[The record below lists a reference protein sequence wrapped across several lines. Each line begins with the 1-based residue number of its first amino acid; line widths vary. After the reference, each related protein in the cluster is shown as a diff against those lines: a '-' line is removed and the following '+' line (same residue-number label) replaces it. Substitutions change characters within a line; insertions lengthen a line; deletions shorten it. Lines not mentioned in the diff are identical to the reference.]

1 MDSVISDVEAN
12 SGPVLVE
19 RPEEQSLPVVLVSP
33 HSGRA
38 FPEPSIQ
45 AVRLCER
52 DLRRSEDC
60 YVDDLFSGGPI
71 VGAPLVVATF
81 ARAFLD
87 VNREAFELDPSMFKD
102 ALPGYVNSRSPRVQA
117 GLGTIARV
125 VARGQEIYGRKLSFA
140 EALERIRD
148 YYIPFHEAV
157 QAAIT
162 ETQSAFGAC
171 ILIDCH
177 SMPSTG
183 LGPLAASRQLA
194 DFVLGDCYGSAC
206 APAVTEAAEAWLTDQ
221 GYKVARNA
229 PYAGGFTTRHYGR
242 PGNAV
247 HALQIEINRGLYM
260 DEGTLRKKPGFEKLR
275 NDMSGLVTYVGEL
288 DLHSLRAA

>member
-1 MDSVISDVEAN
+1 M
-12 SGPVLVE
+12 
-19 RPEEQSLPVVLVSP
+19 
-33 HSGRA
+33 
-38 FPEPSIQ
+38 
-45 AVRLCER
+45 RLDDR
-52 DLRRSEDC
+52 SLRRSEDC
-60 YVDDLFSGGPI
+60 YVDDLFSGGPR
-71 VGAPLVVATF
+71 VGAPLVAATF

-87 VNREAFELDPSMFKD
+87 VNREAFELDPSMFDD

-157 QAAIT
+157 QATIAR
-162 ETQSAFGAC
+162 TQAAFGAC

-183 LGPLAASRQLA
+183 LGPLAAGRPLA
-194 DFVLGDCYGSAC
+194 EFVLGDCYGSAC
-206 APAVTEAAEAWLTDQ
+206 SPSVTEAAEAWLTDK

-242 PGNAV
+242 PCNAV
-247 HALQIEINRGLYM
+247 HALQIEINRSLYM
-260 DEGTLRKKPGFEKLR
+260 NEATLAKKPSFDQLR
-275 NDMSGLVTYVGEL
+275 DDMSALISCLGEL
-288 DLHSLRAA
+288 DLRRLRAA